1 MFKSNLIRSL
11 GLISIVFVFTT
22 LTNGVFFK
30 AGELVLKIKSGD
42 RSMVTS
48 DPFEKLS
55 IIWYLYWSVF
65 KQYFIYFAFLLMLLN
80 RQSLSQGLL
89 FPWNVFN
96 FVLDLF
102 FLSFFY
108 CFMKTNLKTKRMALC
123 VLGILLSVSTQM
135 HWIAFTASHEMPFD
149 PCLL

>member
-1 MFKSNLIRSL
+1 
-11 GLISIVFVFTT
+11 
-22 LTNGVFFK
+22 
-30 AGELVLKIKSGD
+30 
-42 RSMVTS
+42 
-48 DPFEKLS
+48 
-55 IIWYLYWSVF
+55 
-65 KQYFIYFAFLLMLLN
+65 MLLN

-96 FVLDLF
+96 FVFNSNFSPL
-102 FLSFFY
+102 FFY

-135 HWIAFTASHEMPFD
+135 HWIAFMASHEMPFD

>member
-1 MFKSNLIRSL
+1 
-11 GLISIVFVFTT
+11 
-22 LTNGVFFK
+22 
-30 AGELVLKIKSGD
+30 
-42 RSMVTS
+42 
-48 DPFEKLS
+48 
-55 IIWYLYWSVF
+55 
-65 KQYFIYFAFLLMLLN
+65 MLLN